1 MEKIIWQKI
10 PFIFVIILF
19 LASST
24 TLVNAEITK
33 FPLNAIEIHNT
44 STSAAP
50 QSPYNEELFTLS
62 DVKLNTDIDKSV
74 TIDSKNVDRFYYHN
88 RYAVIIVGV
97 YQDPQHYKWF
107 TNDAQRQ
114 YNVLTEKYGFS
125 YDDVF
130 VLITVKEG
138 KEWDE
143 NLSCDPSIIDMAS
156 TEANIKKVF
165 TKFTSGGEHELD
177 KNDLLV
183 VEVISHGLDLGT
195 YYGGKWE
202 IDLWP
207 NGHDTYFGLEE
218 ESKDIYENIKDN
230 NQEATNIGFNYNGSL
245 LTPDKVFD
253 WELALYT
260 NRIKARRIVF
270 ILQPC
275 FSGGFIRELSGKN
288 RVICSASKENELAL
302 APFIGFFYQ
311 GLNGSADIN
320 NDGKISLGEV
330 YEYTAD
336 EIKDHLDNHPDEK
349 PQHPLIDDNGDK
361 KGCRQS
367 QTSYDPRT
375 KGKDGYVA
383 ARIFDLR
390 YEVGLSTSQNIPHD
404 IPNNNFQQQSAI
416 ETSSSTAS
424 SQTNNI

>member
-1 MEKIIWQKI
+1 MSEKVKKNILQIL
-10 PFIFVIILF
+10 PVIFVIILF
-19 LASST
+19 LMSSAT
-24 TLVNAEITK
+24 SVNA
-33 FPLNAIEIHNT
+33 
-44 STSAAP
+44 
-50 QSPYNEELFTLS
+50 
-62 DVKLNTDIDKSV
+62 DVN
-74 TIDSKNVDRFYYHN
+74 RFYYRD

-125 YDDVF
+125 DDDVF
-130 VLITVKEG
+130 VLITIKEG

-156 TEANIKKVF
+156 TETNIKKVF
-165 TKFTSGGEHELD
+165 KKFKPGGEHELD

-195 YYGGKWE
+195 YYGTKLGV
-202 IDLWP
+202 DLWP
-207 NGHDTYFGLEE
+207 NGHDTYFGLE
-218 ESKDIYENIKDN
+218 KENN
-230 NQEATNIGFNYNGSL
+230 RNGCL
-245 LTPDKVFD
+245 LTPNKVFD
-253 WELALYT
+253 WELALYV

-311 GLNGSADIN
+311 GLNGAADIN

-330 YEYTAD
+330 YEYTEE
-336 EIKDHLDNHPDEK
+336 EIKDYLDDHPDEK

-361 KGCRQS
+361 KGQHS
-367 QTSYDPRT
+367 QTSYDSNT

-383 ARIFDLR
+383 NRIFDLR
-390 YEVGLSTSQNIPHD
+390 YEVELSNT
-404 IPNNNFQQQSAI
+404 
-416 ETSSSTAS
+416 
-424 SQTNNI
+424 

>member
-1 MEKIIWQKI
+1 MKKNIWQKI
-10 PFIFVIILF
+10 LFTFVIVLF
-19 LASST
+19 LASSA
-24 TLVNAEITK
+24 TLVNAEKIN
-33 FPLNAIEIHNT
+33 FSLNAIEITNT
-44 STSAAP
+44 SISMAL
-50 QSPYNEELFTLS
+50 QSSYNNESYPPADAKPNIDS
-62 DVKLNTDIDKSV
+62 DTYV
-74 TIDSKNVDRFYYHN
+74 TINSRNINCFYYNN

-125 YDDVF
+125 DDNVF
-130 VLITVKEG
+130 VLIAVKEG
-138 KEWDE
+138 EEWEE
-143 NLSCDPSIIDMAS
+143 NLSCDPSIIDMDS
-156 TEANIKKVF
+156 TETNIKNVF
-165 TKFTSGGEHELD
+165 KKFKPGGEHELD

-195 YYGGKWE
+195 YYGGKWGID

-207 NGHDTYFGLEE
+207 DGHDTYFGLEK
-218 ESKDIYENIKDN
+218 ESKGVYDNIKYN
-230 NQEATNIGFNYNGSL
+230 KEAVTNIGFNYNGSL

-320 NDGKISLGEV
+320 SDGKISLGEV
-330 YEYTAD
+330 YEYTAE
-336 EIKDHLDNHPDEK
+336 EIKDYLDDHPDER

-361 KGCRQS
+361 KGWHHK
-367 QTSYDPRT
+367 QTPYSPNT

-390 YEVGLSTSQNIPHD
+390 YEVGLSTSQNIPQN
-404 IPNNNFQQQSAI
+404 IPNSNLQQQSSI
-416 ETSSSTAS
+416 L
-424 SQTNNI
+424 N